1 MKRLATLVAIIATSM
16 ASIAQSTTE
25 NFNSRFNVGLSQV
38 KSTLQSQCWQF
49 TDFDVNNG
57 GWNANIEGDGA
68 MVSGA
73 GISATQNTG
82 IYSQVLSFYGSLN
95 VSFKYKFNSDV
106 TSRRWIKVYVT
117 DGNNNTLDLLD
128 SLELTGANANTV
140 YNYNKTFGVGSGCYK
155 IFINYQG
162 IGGST
167 RIAIDELS
175 YGTTT
180 CYSSGCNQPPVADND
195 YFNGNNNRTGAGNV
209 MPNDSDPDNEVL
221 TASLVSNSADGNVVL
236 NEDGSFTFTPNPGFN
251 GPSTTFTYLVC
262 DAGNAPM
269 CSNIA
274 TVTITFPV
282 GGFLPASITDISAN
296 YTNNAVA
303 IKWTSNFEVNSDRF
317 EIERSTDGINFK
329 TIGSVAAQGNS
340 TIKHDYSFTDEVR
353 NSTSSKNDLYYRL
366 KLVDRDTK
374 STYSKVLV
382 VRVYKTKTIQ
392 ALSVTPNP
400 AVNDIKVNAQLNEAA
415 MVVIK
420 VMNNNGTEVMR
431 KNVRGAAGNN
441 NITLEG
447 TSNLK
452 TGIYILEVI
461 INSNERMTVKLMKQ

>member
-1 MKRLATLVAIIATSM
+1 
-16 ASIAQSTTE
+16 
-25 NFNSRFNVGLSQV
+25 
-38 KSTLQSQCWQF
+38 
-49 TDFDVNNG
+49 
-57 GWNANIEGDGA
+57 
-68 MVSGA
+68 
-73 GISATQNTG
+73 
-82 IYSQVLSFYGSLN
+82 
-95 VSFKYKFNSDV
+95 
-106 TSRRWIKVYVT
+106 
-117 DGNNNTLDLLD
+117 
-128 SLELTGANANTV
+128 
-140 YNYNKTFGVGSGCYK
+140 
-155 IFINYQG
+155 
-162 IGGST
+162 
-167 RIAIDELS
+167 
-175 YGTTT
+175 
-180 CYSSGCNQPPVADND
+180 
-195 YFNGNNNRTGAGNV
+195 

-221 TASLVSNSADGNVVL
+221 TAYLVSNSADGNVVL

>member
-1 MKRLATLVAIIATSM
+1 
-16 ASIAQSTTE
+16 
-25 NFNSRFNVGLSQV
+25 
-38 KSTLQSQCWQF
+38 
-49 TDFDVNNG
+49 
-57 GWNANIEGDGA
+57 
-68 MVSGA
+68 
-73 GISATQNTG
+73 
-82 IYSQVLSFYGSLN
+82 
-95 VSFKYKFNSDV
+95 
-106 TSRRWIKVYVT
+106 VYVT
-117 DGNNNTLDLLD
+117 DGNNNKLDLLD
-128 SLELTGANANTV
+128 SLELTGATANTV
-140 YNYNKTFGVGSGCYK
+140 YNFNKTFGVGSGCYK

-195 YFNGNNNRTGAGNV
+195 YFNGNNNRTASGNT

-221 TASLVSNSADGNVVL
+221 TATLVSNSADGNVVL

-251 GPSTTFTYLVC
+251 GPSTTFTYMVC

-282 GGFLPASITDISAN
+282 TGFLPSSITDMSAT
-296 YTNNAVA
+296 YINNAVA
-303 IKWTSNFEVNSDRF
+303 IKWISNFEVNSDRF

-366 KLVDRDTK
+366 KLVDKDTK

-382 VRVYKTKTIQ
+382 VRVYKTKAIQ

-400 AVNDIKVNAQLNEAA
+400 AVNDIKVTAQLNEAA

-431 KNVRGAAGNN
+431 KSVRGTAGNN
-441 NITLEG
+441 NIILEG
-447 TSNLK
+447 TSHLK